1 MNKKDFFLKAVSVGL
16 AYEEMNAKESLTG
29 QPGFRHSGNADT
41 LGEHRLL
48 IADTLDPSL
57 HL

>member
-1 MNKKDFFLKAVSVGL
+1 MNKKDFFLKAVNVGL
-16 AYEEMNAKESLTG
+16 AYKEMHAKESLTG
-29 QPGFRHSGNADT
+29 QPGFRRSGNADT

-48 IADTLDPSL
+48 ITDTLDPSL